1 VNLGGKLGRRLWG
14 RRPLTAPDA
23 ELVRS
28 LAALIAETG
37 LGEIEY
43 AVGDERIRVAR
54 TPAMANSA
62 PAATTIVPPETVVAP
77 PPSAPTAG
85 NGRATNGFDHHADP
99 AGIVKSPMV
108 GVAYLAAQP
117 GDSPF
122 VRIGD
127 TVSEG
132 QTLLIIE
139 AMKVMNQI
147 RAPRGGRLA
156 KVLIGDAEPV
166 EYGAALMLIE

>member
-1 VNLGGKLGRRLWG
+1 VKLGRKLWG

-28 LAALIAETG
+28 LAALMAETG

-43 AVGDERIRVAR
+43 AIGDERIRVAR
-54 TPAMANSA
+54 GPAAATFA
-62 PAATTIVPPETVVAP
+62 PAVAVLPPEPAP
-77 PPSAPTAG
+77 PAPGVAVKAANGAAG
-85 NGRATNGFDHHADP
+85 TNGFDHHADP
-99 AGIVKSPMV
+99 ANIVKSPMV

-117 GDSPF
+117 GATPF

-156 KVLIGDAEPV
+156 KVLVGDAEPV

>member
-1 VNLGGKLGRRLWG
+1 VNLGRRLGRRLWG

-28 LAALIAETG
+28 LAALMSETG

-54 TPAMANSA
+54 G
-62 PAATTIVPPETVVAP
+62 PAAAMSPAYAVAVAPPETAV
-77 PPSAPTAG
+77 PSAGA
-85 NGRATNGFDHHADP
+85 NGKAANGFDHHADP
-99 AGIVKSPMV
+99 TGIVKSPMV

-117 GDSPF
+117 GDAPF
-122 VRIGD
+122 VRLGD
-127 TVSEG
+127 AVSEG

-147 RAPRGGRLA
+147 RAPRAGRLS
-156 KVLIGDAEPV
+156 KVLIADAEPV
-166 EYGAALMLIE
+166 EYGTALMLIE

>member
-1 VNLGGKLGRRLWG
+1 M
-14 RRPLTAPDA
+14 TAPDA
-23 ELVRS
+23 DLVRS
-28 LAALIAETG
+28 LAALMAETG

-43 AVGDERIRVAR
+43 AVGDARIRVAR
-54 TPAMANSA
+54 APTAANAA
-62 PAATTIVPPETVVAP
+62 PAATAIVPPETIVSP
-77 PPSAPTAG
+77 PPSASAAG
-85 NGRATNGFDHHADP
+85 NGKATNGFDHHADP

-117 GDSPF
+117 GDAPF

-147 RAPRGGRLA
+147 RAPRSGRLA
-156 KVLIGDAEPV
+156 KVLVGDAEPV
-166 EYGAALMLIE
+166 EYGASLMLIE

>member
-1 VNLGGKLGRRLWG
+1 MKLGNRLWR
-14 RRPLTAPDA
+14 RRPLSAPDP

-28 LAALIAETG
+28 LAALMAETG

-54 TPAMANSA
+54 A
-62 PAATTIVPPETVVAP
+62 PAAGAP
-77 PPSAPTAG
+77 PAAITVLPPQSAASPAPAPTQGNGMAG
-85 NGRATNGFDHHADP
+85 NGKAANGFDHAADP

-108 GVAYLAAQP
+108 GVVYLAAQP
-117 GDSPF
+117 GAPPF
-122 VRIGD
+122 ARVGD
-127 TVSEG
+127 TVTEG

-147 RAPRGGRLA
+147 RAPRAGRLA
-156 KVLIGDAEPV
+156 EVLVADAEPV
-166 EYGAALMLIE
+166 EYGAPLMLIE

>member
-1 VNLGGKLGRRLWG
+1 MSFGRKLGRRLWG
-14 RRPLTAPDA
+14 RWPLTAPDA
-23 ELVRS
+23 DLVRS
-28 LAALIAETG
+28 LAALMAETG

-54 TPAMANSA
+54 TPSISNSA
-62 PAATTIVPPETVVAP
+62 PAATTIVPPEAGAS
-77 PPSAPTAG
+77 PPSSGSMGG
-85 NGRATNGFDHHADP
+85 NGKATNGFDHHADA

-122 VRIGD
+122 VHIGD

-147 RAPRGGRLA
+147 RAPRAGRLA
-156 KVLIGDAEPV
+156 KVLVGDAEPV

>member
-1 VNLGGKLGRRLWG
+1 MKIRRRLWG

-23 ELVRS
+23 DLVRS
-28 LAALIAETG
+28 LAALMTETG

-54 TPAMANSA
+54 GPVVSAAA
-62 PAATTIVPPETVVAP
+62 PAAITVLPPESVAP
-77 PPSAPTAG
+77 PRGANGAAG
-85 NGRATNGFDHHADP
+85 SNGFDHHAESV
-99 AGIVKSPMV
+99 GMVKSPMV
-108 GVAYLAAQP
+108 GVAYLAAEP
-117 GDSPF
+117 GAAPF

-127 TVSEG
+127 PVSEG

-147 RAPRGGRLA
+147 RAPRAGRLA
-156 KVLIGDAEPV
+156 KVLIADAEPV

>member
-1 VNLGGKLGRRLWG
+1 VKLGRRLGRGLWG
-14 RRPLTAPDA
+14 RNPLTAPDA
-23 ELVRS
+23 DLVRS
-28 LAALIAETG
+28 LAALMAETG

-43 AVGDERIRVAR
+43 AIGDERIRVAR
-54 TPAMANSA
+54 GGGSIAGSA
-62 PAATTIVPPETVVAP
+62 PGGGMVLPPEPAAAP
-77 PPSAPTAG
+77 PAAPAP
-85 NGRATNGFDHHADP
+85 ATGANGFDRHADP

-117 GDSPF
+117 GASPF
-122 VRIGD
+122 VSVGD

-132 QTLLIIE
+132 QTILIIE

-147 RAPRGGRLA
+147 RAPRAGKLT
-156 KVLIGDAEPV
+156 KVLVADAEPV

>member
-1 VNLGGKLGRRLWG
+1 VNLGRRLGRRLWG
-14 RRPLTAPDA
+14 RGPLTAPDA

-28 LAALIAETG
+28 LAALMSETG

-54 TPAMANSA
+54 G
-62 PAATTIVPPETVVAP
+62 PAAAMSPSYAVAVAPPETPVP
-77 PPSAPTAG
+77 PAG
-85 NGRATNGFDHHADP
+85 ANGKAANGFDHHADP

-117 GDSPF
+117 GDAPF

-127 TVSEG
+127 PVSEG

-147 RAPRGGRLA
+147 RAPRAGRLA
-156 KVLIGDAEPV
+156 KVLIADAEPV

>member
-1 VNLGGKLGRRLWG
+1 MKLGRRLGRGLWG
-14 RRPLTAPDA
+14 RNPLTAPDA
-23 ELVRS
+23 DLVRS
-28 LAALIAETG
+28 LAALMAETG

-43 AVGDERIRVAR
+43 AIGDERIRVAR
-54 TPAMANSA
+54 GGGSIAGSA
-62 PAATTIVPPETVVAP
+62 PAGGMVLPPE
-77 PPSAPTAG
+77 PTAAPAP
-85 NGRATNGFDHHADP
+85 ATGANGFDRHADP

-117 GDSPF
+117 GAAPF
-122 VRIGD
+122 VSVGD

-132 QTLLIIE
+132 QTILIIE

-147 RAPRGGRLA
+147 RAPRAGKLT
-156 KVLIGDAEPV
+156 KVLVADAEPV

>member
-1 VNLGGKLGRRLWG
+1 MNLGRKLGRRLWG

-23 ELVRS
+23 GLVRS
-28 LAALIAETG
+28 LAALMAETG

-43 AVGDERIRVAR
+43 AVADERIRVAR
-54 TPAMANSA
+54 ASTVSA
-62 PAATTIVPPETVVAP
+62 AGPATTSVELPQTVAP
-77 PPSAPTAG
+77 LVPSAAASA
-85 NGRATNGFDHHADP
+85 NGKASNGFDHHADP

-117 GDSPF
+117 GEAPF

-127 TVSEG
+127 AVSEG
-132 QTLLIIE
+132 ETLLIIE

-147 RAPRGGRLA
+147 RAPRAGRLA
-156 KVLIGDAEPV
+156 KVLVGDAEPV

>member
-1 VNLGGKLGRRLWG
+1 MNLGWRLGRRLWG
-14 RRPLTAPDA
+14 RHPLTAPDA
-23 ELVRS
+23 DLVRS
-28 LAALIAETG
+28 LAALMAETG

-54 TPAMANSA
+54 GVVAASATPAAVTVLPPSSA
-62 PAATTIVPPETVVAP
+62 TP
-77 PPSAPTAG
+77 PPATEKAANGAAG
-85 NGRATNGFDHHADP
+85 GNGFDHHVDP
-99 AGIVKSPMV
+99 AGLVKSPMV
-108 GVAYLAAQP
+108 GVAYLAAEP
-117 GDSPF
+117 GAAPF

-127 TVSEG
+127 PVSEG

-147 RAPRGGRLA
+147 RAPRAGKLA
-156 KVLIGDAEPV
+156 RVIVADAEPV

>member
-1 VNLGGKLGRRLWG
+1 MNFGGKLGRRLWG

-23 ELVRS
+23 DLVRS
-28 LAALIAETG
+28 LAALMAETG

-43 AVGDERIRVAR
+43 AIGDERIRVAR
-54 TPAMANSA
+54 GPTTANSA
-62 PAATTIVPPETVVAP
+62 PAAITAVPPETAAP
-77 PPSAPTAG
+77 PPPVSAAG
-85 NGRATNGFDHHADP
+85 NGKVTNGFDHHADP

-117 GDSPF
+117 GDAPF

-127 TVSEG
+127 PVSEG

-156 KVLIGDAEPV
+156 QVLVGDAEPV

>member
-1 VNLGGKLGRRLWG
+1 VNFAGKIGRRLWG
-14 RRPLTAPDA
+14 RRLLTAPEAD
-23 ELVRS
+23 LVRS
-28 LAALIAETG
+28 LAALMAETG

-43 AVGDERIRVAR
+43 AIGDARIRVAR
-54 TPAMANSA
+54 GISA
-62 PAATTIVPPETVVAP
+62 PSNAAVSVVTAQPE
-77 PPSAPTAG
+77 APTPSLAEPTQA
-85 NGRATNGFDHHADP
+85 NGKAANGFDHQADP

-108 GVAYLAAQP
+108 GVAYLSAQP
-117 GDSPF
+117 GAAPF

-127 TVSEG
+127 LVSEG

-147 RAPRGGRLA
+147 RATRAGKLA
-156 KVLIGDAEPV
+156 KVLVADAEPV

>member
-1 VNLGGKLGRRLWG
+1 VKLGRRLWG

-28 LAALIAETG
+28 LAAMLAETG

-43 AVGDERIRVAR
+43 AIGDERIRVAR
-54 TPAMANSA
+54 SPSVPSSTA
-62 PAATTIVPPETVVAP
+62 PAVSIVPAETAGGL
-77 PPSAPTAG
+77 PPSASAA
-85 NGRATNGFDHHADP
+85 NGKGANGFDHHADP

-108 GVAYLAAQP
+108 GIAYLAAQP
-117 GDSPF
+117 GDAPF

-127 TVSEG
+127 AVSEG

-147 RAPRGGRLA
+147 RAPHSGRLA
-156 KVLIGDAEPV
+156 KVLVADAEPV